1 MGVWSAFFT
10 PAATCGRPC
19 HVPWVRSSPAQHR
32 ATRSLHTG
40 TRCSARAL
48 SLRKRT
54 RPGDE
59 CVRGRKPNV
68 LSGFGES
75 LYMSLSVFWSFGLL
89 VFWSFGLLVFWS
101 FGTVFRNSLSEW
113 MRGSF
118 GVDAWVGVF
127 RVVFRNSLS
136 EWMRGLESFGT
147 VFRNGC
153 AGPGMDGR
161 VSVFRVVF
169 RNSLSEWMRGLESF
183 GTVFRNGCVSL
194 SELN

>member
-89 VFWSFGLLVFWS
+89 VFRSFGL
-101 FGTVFRNSLSEW
+101 
-113 MRGSF
+113 
-118 GVDAWVGVF
+118 
-127 RVVFRNSLS
+127 
-136 EWMRGLESFGT
+136 
-147 VFRNGC
+147 
-153 AGPGMDGR
+153 
-161 VSVFRVVF
+161 SVFRSNPRIHSERPTHPF
-169 RNSLSEWMRGLESF
+169 RK
-183 GTVFRNGCVSL
+183 TVPKDQKTERPKDQKTERPKDQKTERPKDQKTERPKDQKTERPKDRKIHVQ
-194 SELN
+194 

>member
-75 LYMSLSVFWSFGLL
+75 LYMSLSVFWSFGLP
-89 VFWSFGLLVFWS
+89 VFWSFGLLVFRS
-101 FGTVFRNSLSEW
+101 FGLLVFRNSLSEQSFGMDAWVFRSGCVGWSLSGSLSEQSFGMDAWVGVFRNSLSEW
-113 MRGSF
+113 MR
-118 GVDAWVGVF
+118 
-127 RVVFRNSLS
+127 
-136 EWMRGLESFGT
+136 ESFGIE
-147 VFRNGC
+147 
-153 AGPGMDGR
+153 
-161 VSVFRVVF
+161 
-169 RNSLSEWMRGLESF
+169 LSS
-183 GTVFRNGCVSL
+183 TTA
-194 SELN
+194 